1 MRNLTSSHYCT
12 MSKSNKNISYGI
24 IFHIFYK
31 GSVTTSSFDLQLK
44 YSILFVQNKI
54 KKLRKLEIEKNQP
67 RKINTYI
74 LQSSM
79 TWIIIKLSKNLF
91 SLENLKILQV
101 LHTCIQFTII
111 KDLKCIL
118 LNFPNWFKWLCTS
131 IRGFEIN
138 QRTYFEK
145 TKQKKYNLTAVS
157 SFIQIEDLCCP
168 WFIKLKICFFSW

>member
-1 MRNLTSSHYCT
+1 MWEGAQFNIFTLLHNVQ
-12 MSKSNKNISYGI
+12 KQLKISYGI

-79 TWIIIKLSKNLF
+79 TWIIMKLSKNLL

-101 LHTCIQFTII
+101 LHIQFTII
-111 KDLKCIL
+111 KDLKRHVSFDPNCRFESL
-118 LNFPNWFKWLCTS
+118 DRWYLFPPF
-131 IRGFEIN
+131 
-138 QRTYFEK
+138 
-145 TKQKKYNLTAVS
+145 
-157 SFIQIEDLCCP
+157 
-168 WFIKLKICFFSW
+168 